1 MSILFV
7 LIPLGLVLLA
17 VACVAFAWAARN
29 GQFEELDRA
38 AASILLEE
46 SKTQDAPRSEDD

>member
-17 VACVAFAWAARN
+17 VACAALAWAARN

-38 AASILLEE
+38 ATSILLEE
-46 SKTQDAPRSEDD
+46 SKSEEAPRTEDD